1 MSESLI
7 STQTARLVE
16 LAGIDERSARA
27 FVEQVCQ
34 EARAEADT
42 HCAQELEQCRHE
54 CAHLMRAL
62 AEARAAS

>member
-27 FVEQVCQ
+27 FVAQLC
-34 EARAEADT
+34 EAAVAEAET
-42 HCAQELEQCRHE
+42 HCAEELEQCRHE
-54 CAHLMRAL
+54 RAHLMRAL
-62 AEARAAS
+62 AEARATT